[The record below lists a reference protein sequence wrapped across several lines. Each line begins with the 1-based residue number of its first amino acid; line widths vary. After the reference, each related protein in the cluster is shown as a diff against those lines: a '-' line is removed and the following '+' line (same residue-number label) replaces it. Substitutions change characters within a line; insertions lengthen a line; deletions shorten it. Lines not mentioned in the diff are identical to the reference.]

1 MKKFALV
8 MSMMLGVSGM
18 AQAQGDAEA
27 GKKIASAVCVAC
39 HNADGNSTIT
49 ANPKLAGQHNKY
61 LFKQLKEF
69 QLAAQTNAQQGRAN
83 PIMQGQVATLSEQ
96 DLENL
101 AAWFSQQTSA
111 PAYTRKDSVELGK
124 QLYMAGDKQR
134 GIPACVACH
143 GPRGNGTDLSGFPKI
158 SGQHADYIIAQLNAF
173 RSGQR
178 QNDPNSMMRQIAA
191 SLTDK
196 EISALAGYL
205 GGLH

>member
-1 MKKFALV
+1 
-8 MSMMLGVSGM
+8 
-18 AQAQGDAEA
+18 
-27 GKKIASAVCVAC
+27 
-39 HNADGNSTIT
+39 
-49 ANPKLAGQHNKY
+49 
-61 LFKQLKEF
+61 
-69 QLAAQTNAQQGRAN
+69 
-83 PIMQGQVATLSEQ
+83 
-96 DLENL
+96 
-101 AAWFSQQTSA
+101 
-111 PAYTRKDSVELGK
+111 KDSVELGK

-173 RSGQR
+173 RAGQR